1 MKDHAS
7 STGAPSTSDSREEK
21 EEPIVARTVL
31 RKRAEDLGE
40 EEIGSPLLVDLVSGF
55 LADASNEIPVL
66 QQHVAAGRMQKVE
79 TVAHRLKGGGR
90 TVGAEAVAA
99 MCRGMEQAARE
110 GNEERVQE
118 AVDRL
123 PALLEETQAEF
134 QELMG
139 ESVGGVVQSESTS

>member
-7 STGAPSTSDSREEK
+7 STGTPSPSGFWQEK
-21 EEPIVARTVL
+21 EEPIVSRTVL
-31 RKRAEDLGE
+31 RTRAEDLGE
-40 EEIGSPLLVDLVSGF
+40 EEIGSPLLVDWVSGF

-66 QQHVAAGRMQKVE
+66 QRHAAAGRMQKVE
-79 TVAHRLKGGGR
+79 SVAHRLKGSGR
-90 TVGAEAVAA
+90 TVGAEAFAA

-123 PALLEETQAEF
+123 SALLEETQAEF
-134 QELMG
+134 QDMMG
-139 ESVGGVVQSESTS
+139 ESVGAGEVQSES